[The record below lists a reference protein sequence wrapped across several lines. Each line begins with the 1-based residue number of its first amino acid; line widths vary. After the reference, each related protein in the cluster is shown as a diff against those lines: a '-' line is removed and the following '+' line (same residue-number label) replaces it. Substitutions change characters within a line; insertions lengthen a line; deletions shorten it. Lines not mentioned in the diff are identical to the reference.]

1 MGETKI
7 LSPKIDVVF
16 QKLFGQVG
24 NEEITKSFLQSILK
38 EKIEKVDLSK
48 NPILKRENIEDKM
61 GILDVIVEI
70 DGKENCN
77 VELQVIR
84 KKDIKERILYYW
96 SKLYISEIKKRK

>member
-1 MGETKI
+1 MKETKI

>member
-1 MGETKI
+1 
-7 LSPKIDVVF
+7 
-16 QKLFGQVG
+16 
-24 NEEITKSFLQSILK
+24 
-38 EKIEKVDLSK
+38 
-48 NPILKRENIEDKM
+48 M